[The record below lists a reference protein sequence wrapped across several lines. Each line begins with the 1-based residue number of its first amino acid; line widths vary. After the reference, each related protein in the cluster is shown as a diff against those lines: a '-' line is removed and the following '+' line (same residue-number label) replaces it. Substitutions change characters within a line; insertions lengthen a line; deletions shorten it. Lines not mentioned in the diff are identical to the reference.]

1 MKKQLIAVV
10 SALAMTFT
18 SLPCVSIAA
27 ENVPKPV
34 LQYTFD
40 GNKQLADQN
49 GKNELKLSGGASVT
63 DDGNKGKGLLLD
75 GTDGYAELPDN
86 ILSSDMTVTTWVK
99 INKFT
104 TWGRVFDFGTDSNQN
119 FFFAPY
125 SGGASRLEIK
135 NGATVDTMDCTQETA
150 KDWVNYAITI
160 KGDTVSY
167 YRNGRLIKSK
177 SGIKDISELTNTANY
192 IGKSHYDGDA
202 YLSAVVDDF
211 RVYNTALSQDE
222 ILKVMAD
229 GEINA
234 DVMLDSYAI
243 DDEQIVT
250 GDSITLPQADGIV
263 WNETDNLGLINT
275 ETGAVKHN
283 KTAETVTLVQ
293 SYGGVDREY
302 TLYVTGSEEEPY
314 SINIDASDRSKDVS
328 DDMWGL
334 FFEDINS
341 AADGGLYA
349 EMVQNRS
356 FEKSDEKEGHL
367 YNWGLYSIYKEPNRA
382 DGKYYTAENIQ
393 VKTDKP
399 MNENNPTYI
408 TIPKG
413 EMICNDGF
421 YDGTE
426 WDCDKGTSFSGME
439 FKNGEKYDFSVYAR
453 GEGELTVSLG
463 IVIDEHKASFEVEP
477 FNEAAA
483 VIKCN
488 SKDD

>member
-1 MKKQLIAVV
+1 MHR
-10 SALAMTFT
+10 T
-18 SLPCVSIAA
+18 AA
-27 ENVPKPV
+27 V
-34 LQYTFD
+34 LQ
-40 GNKQLADQN
+40 
-49 GKNELKLSGGASVT
+49 E
-63 DDGNKGKGLLLD
+63 
-75 GTDGYAELPDN
+75 
-86 ILSSDMTVTTWVK
+86 M
-99 INKFT
+99 
-104 TWGRVFDFGTDSNQN
+104 
-119 FFFAPY
+119 
-125 SGGASRLEIK
+125 EIK

-222 ILKVMAD
+222 ILKVMSD

-293 SYGGVDREY
+293 SYGNTEREY

-314 SINIDASDRSKDVS
+314 SIDIDASDRSKDVS

-349 EMVQNRS
+349 EMVRKPFILKRVMKKKDIYIIGDCIQYI
-356 FEKSDEKEGHL
+356 KSLTE
-367 YNWGLYSIYKEPNRA
+367 R
-382 DGKYYTAENIQ
+382 TANIIPPKNIQ

-463 IVIDEHKASFEVEP
+463 IVIDEHKVSFEVEP
-477 FNEAAA
+477 FNESAA

-488 SKDD
+488 SKDDWKKYSVTFTADEELESDGSGIIVTNTGDSDLDVDMVSLMPEDTYKGHGLRKDLMEQLEAMHPKFLRFPGGCAVEGQTMDTAWNWKEYNR

>member
-18 SLPCVSIAA
+18 SLPCVSIAT

-34 LQYTFD
+34 VQYTFD

-86 ILSSDMTVTTWVK
+86 ILSSDMTITTWVK

-125 SGGASRLEIK
+125 SGGASRVEIK

-222 ILKVMAD
+222 ILKVMSD

-243 DDEQIVT
+243 DD
-250 GDSITLPQADGIV
+250 
-263 WNETDNLGLINT
+263 
-275 ETGAVKHN
+275 
-283 KTAETVTLVQ
+283 
-293 SYGGVDREY
+293 
-302 TLYVTGSEEEPY
+302 
-314 SINIDASDRSKDVS
+314 
-328 DDMWGL
+328 
-334 FFEDINS
+334 
-341 AADGGLYA
+341 
-349 EMVQNRS
+349 
-356 FEKSDEKEGHL
+356 DEKCC
-367 YNWGLYSIYKEPNRA
+367 YICQRK
-382 DGKYYTAENIQ
+382 
-393 VKTDKP
+393 
-399 MNENNPTYI
+399 NN
-408 TIPKG
+408 
-413 EMICNDGF
+413 N
-421 YDGTE
+421 
-426 WDCDKGTSFSGME
+426 
-439 FKNGEKYDFSVYAR
+439 
-453 GEGELTVSLG
+453 L
-463 IVIDEHKASFEVEP
+463 
-477 FNEAAA
+477 
-483 VIKCN
+483 
-488 SKDD
+488 

>member
-18 SLPCVSIAA
+18 SLPCVSIAT

-34 LQYTFD
+34 VQYTFD

-49 GKNELKLSGGASVT
+49 GKNELKLSGDASVT

-86 ILSSDMTVTTWVK
+86 ILSSDMTITTWVK

-125 SGGASRLEIK
+125 SGGASRVEIK

-211 RVYNTALSQDE
+211 RVYNSALSQDE

-293 SYGGVDREY
+293 SYGNTEREY

-314 SINIDASDRSKDVS
+314 SIDIDASDRSKDVS

-367 YNWGLYSIYKEPNRA
+367 YNWGLYSIYKEPNRE
-382 DGKYYTAENIQ
+382 DGKYYTAENI
-393 VKTDKP
+393 
-399 MNENNPTYI
+399 
-408 TIPKG
+408 
-413 EMICNDGF
+413 
-421 YDGTE
+421 
-426 WDCDKGTSFSGME
+426 
-439 FKNGEKYDFSVYAR
+439 KN
-453 GEGELTVSLG
+453 TQW
-463 IVIDEHKASFEVEP
+463 AS
-477 FNEAAA
+477 
-483 VIKCN
+483 
-488 SKDD
+488 

>member
-10 SALAMTFT
+10 SALAMTFA

-27 ENVPKPV
+27 ENVTKPV

-86 ILSSDMTVTTWVK
+86 ILSSDMTITTWVK

-167 YRNGRLIKSK
+167 YRNGKLIKSK

-243 DDEQIVT
+243 NDEQIVT

-349 EMVQNRS
+349 EM
-356 FEKSDEKEGHL
+356 G
-367 YNWGLYSIYKEPNRA
+367 A
-382 DGKYYTAENIQ
+382 
-393 VKTDKP
+393 KP
-399 MNENNPTYI
+399 
-408 TIPKG
+408 
-413 EMICNDGF
+413 F
-421 YDGTE
+421 
-426 WDCDKGTSFSGME
+426 F
-439 FKNGEKYDFSVYAR
+439 
-453 GEGELTVSLG
+453 
-463 IVIDEHKASFEVEP
+463 
-477 FNEAAA
+477 
-483 VIKCN
+483 
-488 SKDD
+488 